1 MIANFYLELF
11 GETEI
16 RMIVFELLKAI
27 LYGIVEGITEW
38 LPISSTGHLILLE
51 DWLPFDFTADPVF
64 LDEFW
69 EMFGVV
75 IQLGAIL
82 AVVVLYWSRLV
93 PFGKGKTAT
102 EKRATWRLWGR
113 VLIASLP
120 AAFVGIV
127 LDKVLEKL
135 TGKDIDGWFYNA
147 VVVAAALIVYG
158 IAFIVI
164 EHKNKQK
171 TPHVLQIED
180 ISIKNAL
187 AIGAFQALSIIP
199 GTSRSGSTI
208 LGSMLVGISRTAAA
222 EFSFFMAIPVMVGAS
237 GIKALGFLSYVSES
251 AVSIPAMAW
260 VTLLVGCAVSFAVS
274 MAAIR
279 FLMDFVKK
287 HNFAPFGV
295 YRRALGILVLILGL
309 IRG

>member
-1 MIANFYLELF
+1 MIF
-11 GETEI
+11 
-16 RMIVFELLKAI
+16 FELLKAI

-51 DWLPFDFTADPVF
+51 DWLPFAFSNDPVF
-64 LDEFW
+64 VDEFW

-82 AVVVLYWSRLV
+82 AVVVLFWSRLV
-93 PFGKGKTAT
+93 PFGKGKTDA
-102 EKRATWRLWGR
+102 EKRTTWRLWGR

-120 AAFVGIV
+120 AALVGIV
-127 LDKVLEKL
+127 GDKLLEKL
-135 TGKDIDGWFYNA
+135 TGKDIDGWAYNS

-164 EHKNKQK
+164 ETKNAQK
-171 TPHVLQIED
+171 APHVSQIEE

-208 LGSMLVGISRTAAA
+208 LGSMLVGISRTTAA

-251 AVSIPAMAW
+251 GISVPWMAW
-260 VTLLVGCAVSFAVS
+260 VVLLVGCAVSFAVS
-274 MAAIR
+274 MVAIR

-287 HNFAPFGV
+287 HSFAPFGI
-295 YRRALGILVLILGL
+295 YRIVLGALVLILGF

>member
-1 MIANFYLELF
+1 MVF
-11 GETEI
+11 
-16 RMIVFELLKAI
+16 FELLKAI
-27 LYGIVEGITEW
+27 LYGVVEGITEW

-51 DWLPFDFTADPVF
+51 DWLPFAFSSDPVF
-64 LDEFW
+64 IDEFW

-82 AVVVLYWSRLV
+82 AVVVLFWSRLV
-93 PFGKGKTAT
+93 PFGKGKS
-102 EKRATWRLWGR
+102 EEQKRGTWRLWGR
-113 VLIASLP
+113 VLIASIP
-120 AAFVGIV
+120 AALVGIV
-127 LDKVLEKL
+127 GDKILEKA
-135 TGKDIDGWFYNA
+135 TGKDIDGWAYNA
-147 VVVAAALIVYG
+147 VVVSAALIVYG
-158 IAFIVI
+158 IAFIII
-164 EHKNKQK
+164 EKKNAQK
-171 TPHVLQIED
+171 TPTVLQVEE

-222 EFSFFMAIPVMVGAS
+222 EFSFFMAIAVMVGAS

-251 AVSIPAMAW
+251 GVDVPTLAW
-260 VTLLVGCAVSFAVS
+260 ITLLVGCAVSFAVS

-287 HNFAPFGV
+287 HSFAPFGI
-295 YRRALGILVLILGL
+295 YRIALGILVLILGL
-309 IRG
+309 IRN

>member
-1 MIANFYLELF
+1 MNVI
-11 GETEI
+11 
-16 RMIVFELLKAI
+16 FELLKSI

-51 DWLPFDFTADPVF
+51 DWLPFAFTTDPV
-64 LDEFW
+64 LLAEFW

-82 AVVVLYWSRLV
+82 AVVVLYWKRLV
-93 PFGKGKTAT
+93 PFGKGKTDA
-102 EKRATWRLWGR
+102 EKRSTWRLWGR
-113 VLIASLP
+113 VLIASIP

-127 LDKVLEKL
+127 LDEILEEF
-135 TGKDIDGWFYNA
+135 TGKDIDGWFYNS
-147 VVVAAALIVYG
+147 VVVAMALIVYG

-164 EHKNKQK
+164 ERQNKQK
-171 TPHVLQIED
+171 TPNVLQIED

-251 AVSIPAMAW
+251 QVSVPAMAW
-260 VTLLVGCAVSFAVS
+260 VTLLVGCVVSFAVS

-287 HNFAPFGV
+287 HSFAPFGI
-295 YRRALGILVLILGL
+295 YRIALGILVLILGF